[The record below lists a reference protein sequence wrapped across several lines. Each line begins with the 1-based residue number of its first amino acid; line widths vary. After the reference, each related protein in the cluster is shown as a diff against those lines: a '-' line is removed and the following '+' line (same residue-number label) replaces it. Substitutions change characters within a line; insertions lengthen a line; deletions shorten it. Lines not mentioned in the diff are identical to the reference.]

1 MTFSKPLKITLSLL
15 ILFISVGLLSMGIQ
29 MFVMEKLNE
38 ESLHNFQEAL
48 IESRTIETSSFA
60 QVVSND
66 LNAFRSQ
73 MYTLY
78 SGTQFKRLK
87 TSMAEGLISSRY
99 LQDCAY
105 MWSELKM
112 RLFDNRLFSE
122 ISLFMMDSGRKVT
135 TGSVVRNRET
145 ESELLKRITANSN
158 GTAMIDGNL
167 YIWVPQLYD
176 RSKSAEK
183 MGCIA
188 VGLVTSDTANRYL
201 QQFSTDVSDASLM
214 MLYVDENG
222 ISQLSKLKQPEHSEQ
237 LIARAGIGTE
247 KMNGYA
253 VLTDEGHSLLM
264 TWAQVDNLPVIFCE
278 WRPMGPLDGKMS
290 LYYTHL
296 TVYFVLV
303 LLVTLLLMVMLY
315 VIVRSPLRKLRMALK
330 AIETGELN
338 KRLPRT
344 IISDFQYVNDQF
356 NAMGARLEDLVERE
370 YTLHLLHMK
379 AELRQLQ
386 YQINP
391 HFLYNTYFTLRALLE
406 EEETEQASA
415 FADLLGRYLKYAT
428 SSDQEYATLGEEI
441 SHAKNYAEIQQ
452 MRFSQRVDLQWEIEQ
467 EYFHDLKVPKLI
479 LQPLIENAFEHGL
492 RRVLEGGIVRV
503 SLDDTDGVVIHVEDN
518 GRTLTD
524 ERLEELAA
532 RLRQNNHQAG
542 EDSVALLNIHRRLQI
557 LFGAQSGLSV
567 SRSELGGLKTTVT
580 IHGEMINV

>member
-1 MTFSKPLKITLSLL
+1 MTFSKPFKITLSLL
-15 ILFISVGLLSMGIQ
+15 VLFIGVGLLSMGIQ
-29 MFVMEKLNE
+29 MFVMQKLNN
-38 ESLHNFQEAL
+38 ESSQSFQEAL
-48 IESRTIETSSFA
+48 IESRTVETASIA
-60 QVVSND
+60 QVVGND

-78 SGTQFKRLK
+78 SGIQFKRLK
-87 TSMAEGLISSRY
+87 TSMFEGVITSRY
-99 LQDCAY
+99 IQDCVY

-122 ISLFMMDSGRKVT
+122 ISLYMTDSERKVT
-135 TGSVVRNRET
+135 TGSVVQYSKE
-145 ESELLKRITANSN
+145 EMELLEKITAHSN
-158 GTAMIDGNL
+158 GTALIGGNL
-167 YIWVPQLYD
+167 YLWVPQLYD
-176 RSKSAEK
+176 RNKSVEN

-201 QQFSTDVSDASLM
+201 QQFSTEVSDASLM
-214 MLYVDENG
+214 MLYVDDNG
-222 ISQLSKLKQPEHSEQ
+222 ISPLSQLKQPVHSEQ
-237 LIARAGIGTE
+237 LITRAGISTE
-247 KMNGYA
+247 KMNGHA
-253 VLTDEGHSLLM
+253 VLTNEGKSLLM

-278 WRPMGPLDGKMS
+278 WRPMVALDGKMS
-290 LYYTHL
+290 RYYTHL
-296 TVYFVLV
+296 TVYYVLV

-315 VIVRSPLRKLRMALK
+315 AIVRSPLRKLRMALR
-330 AIETGELN
+330 AIEKGELN

-344 IISDFQYVNDQF
+344 MISDFQYVNDQF

-370 YTLHLLHMK
+370 YTLHLLHIK

-428 SSDQEYATLGEEI
+428 SSDQEYATLEEEI
-441 SHAKNYAEIQQ
+441 THAKNYAEIQQ
-452 MRFSQRVDLQWEIEQ
+452 MRFSQRIDLQWEIEP
-467 EYFHDLKVPKLI
+467 ERFHDLKVPKLI

-492 RRVLEGGIVRV
+492 RRVLEGGIIRV
-503 SLDDTDGVVIHVEDN
+503 SLEDTEGVVIHVEDN
-518 GRTLTD
+518 GESLTD

-532 RLRQNNHQAG
+532 RLRQNSHQEG

-557 LFGAQSGLSV
+557 LFGAQSGLTV
-567 SRSELGGLKTTVT
+567 SRSELGGMKTTVT
-580 IHGEMINV
+580 IRGEMIDV